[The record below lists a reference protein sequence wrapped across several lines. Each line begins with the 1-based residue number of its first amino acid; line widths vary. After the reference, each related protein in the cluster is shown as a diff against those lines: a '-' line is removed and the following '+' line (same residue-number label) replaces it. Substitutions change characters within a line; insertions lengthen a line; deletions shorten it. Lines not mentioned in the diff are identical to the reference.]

1 MEREEQQQYASDIIR
16 VSRDALIL
24 KHRFLARPL
33 YYLTDQVI
41 WDGYL
46 ATDGNSLFCDSEKVM
61 AMYLK
66 DKHAMEATLLHMML
80 HCLYGHP
87 FFLSEHERRLWDLC
101 TDIYVEMICL
111 NYFERNAGDIPK
123 AKEKRKLLEIL
134 NHHIRIRSAQALYR
148 FMRKNVN
155 TDNLFQISIEIWE
168 DTFLADD
175 HSIWYPKDSELSQ
188 KHTPQKQSVPSD
200 GNDND
205 TGSASA
211 ISPGKGL
218 ESENIEGGL
227 GSVTAASNDQ
237 NTVQKWQDYANRV
250 SVELEAS
257 SAKQQGT
264 DPADFIESLSRIE
277 REEYSYER
285 FLKQFATMEERMIV
299 NPDEF
304 DYVYYTYGLS
314 LYKDTP
320 LIEPLEYKEKE
331 TIREFAIAIDTSG
344 SCDNNFI
351 KRFLTKTYNILR
363 EQSVFCDEIEV
374 HIIQCDAAVHSDAV
388 LHNLQELENYID
400 KVEIVGR
407 GGTDFRPVFDYITSL
422 QNVGQLQRLRGLLYF
437 TDGYGTFP
445 VKPTPYKTAFVF
457 AEVDDFVTV
466 PPWAM
471 KVYIEEESL

>member
-1 MEREEQQQYASDIIR
+1 MEREEQQRYASDIIR

-33 YYLTDQVI
+33 YYLTDQII
-41 WDGYL
+41 WRGYL
-46 ATDGNSLFCDSEKVM
+46 ATDGNSMFCDSEK
-61 AMYLK
+61 ALEMYLK
-66 DKHAMEATLLHMML
+66 DKHAMEAALLHMML

-87 FFLSEHERRLWDLC
+87 FFSSEHEQRLWDLC

-111 NYFERNAGDIPK
+111 KHFERNAGDIPK

-155 TDNLFQISIEIWE
+155 TDSLFQFSIEIWE

-175 HSIWYPKDSELSQ
+175 HSIWYQKDSESSQ
-188 KHTPQKQSVPSD
+188 KDPPQEQSAPSV
-200 GNDND
+200 GNDDD
-205 TGSASA
+205 TGSASTV
-211 ISPGKGL
+211 SPEKGL
-218 ESENIEGGL
+218 KSENVED
-227 GSVTAASNDQ
+227 GSGSAI
-237 NTVQKWQDYANRV
+237 QKWLDYANRV

-264 DPADFIESLSRIE
+264 DPADFIESLGGIE

-285 FLKQFATMEERMIV
+285 FLKQFATIEERMLV

-344 SCDNNFI
+344 SCDNNLI

-363 EQSVFCDEIEV
+363 EQSVFCDGIEV

-388 LHNLQELENYID
+388 LHNLRDLENYID

-407 GGTDFRPVFDYITSL
+407 GGTDFRPVFDYITGL